1 MEITTILPPEGVHED
16 HGVEVPVML
25 VAGVSERPGD
35 EGENELD
42 ERGPGEGDPQ
52 TGDPNVDPDDTPNLE
67 DWPGDA
73 DEDNLLW
80 MRLGLQPVRG
90 QIDVF
95 RSNWRRIEGQIDV
108 FRSNW
113 RSIEGQIDVVRS
125 NWRRIEGQIDVAWLN
140 LHQVIVDASQEHGT
154 VSREEHYLRAEVELL
169 THMSLLMPRRAE
181 ILQSFDTEC

>member
-67 DWPGDA
+67 NWPGDA
-73 DEDNLLW
+73 DDDDLLW
-80 MRLGLQPVRG
+80 MRLGLQPDR
-90 QIDVF
+90 
-95 RSNWRRIEGQIDV
+95 GQIDV

-169 THMSLLMPRRAE
+169 THMSLLMLRRAE